1 MAPTKYYLQ
10 KELNIKTVFTMAHGV
25 VDPDCANG
33 EFISTNVKPYSLY
46 QKKDFSRLYHSSSWK
61 VSVVLNITNRNQVI
75 SIPIQ
80 TCHNPS

>member
-33 EFISTNVKPYSLY
+33 ECILTDIKPYIHHHR
-46 QKKDFSRLYHSSSWK
+46 KK
-61 VSVVLNITNRNQVI
+61 
-75 SIPIQ
+75 
-80 TCHNPS
+80 